1 MNYSDKDKDAK
12 KRRELLPSLSD
23 WLNEPLT
30 TAIDFLGRP
39 MESFGRPFRQ
49 WWESVSPNVDVS
61 ESEKEVVVR
70 AEVPGISEK
79 DINLSYSQGIL
90 TIEGEKKSEA
100 EYTKGQSKISE
111 SKYGTFRRDIPLGPD
126 LQWDSAKA
134 TCKNGVLRITIQKTV
149 TSTQSKKIT
158 IE

>member
-1 MNYSDKDKDAK
+1 MNYSDKDKDTK
-12 KRRELLPSLSD
+12 KRSELMPSLSD

-30 TAIDFLGRP
+30 TAIDFFGRP
-39 MESFGRPFRQ
+39 IESFGRPFRQ
-49 WWESVSPNVDVS
+49 WWDSVSPNVDVN
-61 ESEKEVVVR
+61 ESDKEVVVR

-90 TIEGEKKSEA
+90 TIEGEKKSEK
-100 EYTKGQSKISE
+100 EYTKGQSKINE
-111 SKYGTFRRDIPLGPD
+111 SKYGSFRRDIPLGTD

-134 TCKNGVLRITIQKTV
+134 TCKNGVLRITIPKAV

-158 IE
+158 ID